1 MEKHK
6 TLIGVGVGVAVLA
19 ALYFTVGNRWLAR
32 KRGEAASVR
41 SVAAAVRASAPRT
54 ILKIRTASGTK
65 EVDQREDR
73 ATEIKAQAAA
83 GGFKN
88 ASQSFTGLFG

>member
-19 ALYFTVGNRWLAR
+19 AIYFTIGKPWLAK

-54 ILKIRTASGTK
+54 TLRIRTASGTK
-65 EVDQREDR
+65 EVDQRADR

-83 GGFKN
+83 GGFNN
-88 ASQSFTGLFG
+88 ASQGFTGVFG

>member
-6 TLIGVGVGVAVLA
+6 TLIGVGVGVAALA
-19 ALYFTVGNRWLAR
+19 ALYFTVGKPWLAKR
-32 KRGEAASVR
+32 RGEAASIR
-41 SVAAAVRASAPRT
+41 SVAAAVRASAPKTTLR
-54 ILKIRTASGTK
+54 IRTASGTK

-73 ATEIKAQAAA
+73 AAEIKAQAAA

-88 ASQSFTGLFG
+88 ASQSFTGVFG